1 MRNIAIAAALAAT
14 TVALPAIA
22 QEAEGM
28 SAEDIAQSAR
38 WMNTQQAAILS
49 LAPAD
54 GWSVL
59 EGGVRFR
66 RIEGDG
72 TGPAPT
78 VRDTVTVHYTGKLS
92 SGAVFDTSQGG
103 DPATF
108 PLRNLIRAWQVA
120 IPYMG
125 VGDTAEIAVPAE
137 MGYGARGGG
146 PIPPYATLFFTIE
159 LVDILI
165 PPGG

>member
-1 MRNIAIAAALAAT
+1 MLAALAAA
-14 TVALPAIA
+14 VLAAPAQA
-22 QEAEGM
+22 QEAM
-28 SAEDIAQSAR
+28 TAEEIAQSAR
-38 WMNTQQAAILS
+38 WLNTQEAALQSLS
-49 LAPAD
+49 PAD

-66 RIEGDG
+66 RIAGDG
-72 TGPAPT
+72 TGPAPR
-78 VRDTVTVHYTGKLS
+78 VRDTVTVHYTGMLT
-92 SGAVFDTSQGG
+92 SGSVFDSSEGG
-103 DPATF
+103 DPVTF

-137 MGYGARGGG
+137 MGYGPRGGG

-159 LVDILI
+159 LVDIMI